1 MSLSAQIF
9 ARCHSEGILESARK
23 AGDVSVGTE
32 SRNFTDVE
40 LRMVVQQ
47 VAGAAH
53 ADGLDEGLRRLA
65 GDALQPLAE
74 LVGAH
79 VHPLGNRLHADG
91 FLGEKF
97 VDDVHRL
104 LQEFPVRLGHVHGL
118 VLRETVVGR
127 GEEGGGDAAAAELSG
142 QGKQILITAV
152 QDQQLIGLACEP
164 VGHGAE
170 QNVAEGERPAC
181 GTRGAAH
188 RQKARPDDRPVQL
201 LAAGLRQTAAAR
213 ALPADLAD
221 LNADDRGVGLDGEDI
236 RLRDKIGHKLL
247 P

>member
-32 SRNFTDVE
+32 SRNFTDIE

-65 GDALQPLAE
+65 GDALQALAE

-97 VDDVHRL
+97 VDDIHRL

-118 VLRETVVGR
+118 VLRGLVREHGVVVMDVELAVLLAKVADVLVELVVDLR
-127 GEEGGGDAAAAELSG
+127 LAAVAAMHQPPHKDGEEGDGEGDEGDPDPGLPFGVVLQAQPVVAELG
-142 QGKQILITAV
+142 VVLGEGFGRCYLI
-152 QDQQLIGLACEP
+152 
-164 VGHGAE
+164 
-170 QNVAEGERPAC
+170 
-181 GTRGAAH
+181 
-188 RQKARPDDRPVQL
+188 
-201 LAAGLRQTAAAR
+201 
-213 ALPADLAD
+213 
-221 LNADDRGVGLDGEDI
+221 
-236 RLRDKIGHKLL
+236 
-247 P
+247 